1 MKGKAAFDI
10 LIIGGGAAGLFAAA
24 FLKTYAPDILFAVAE
39 KTNPGT
45 KLLMTG
51 GGRCN
56 ISNNKSPR
64 DLKDGFYEA
73 GSFIYRSIKTFSP
86 EDACRF
92 IREELKVRLKEE
104 EDNKIFPASDKAS
117 EILERL
123 ISKTGEKNILR
134 DTEIKDIRKKGDVF
148 EMKTASGETIE
159 AEQILIATGGMS
171 FPATGSDGF
180 IYRFCEKEG
189 LRSVPPLPAI
199 AGFILDGEDRK
210 TAAGLAGV
218 TADPVKAAL
227 YIEGK
232 KAAEAE
238 GSLLFTHKGISGPA
252 VMALSRYVR
261 TDALKDTCIE
271 LDLIPDI
278 KEEDFNKGFDNMQTK
293 TVNALPAG
301 LPRAVRSELLK
312 LLEIPEDTYVKDL
325 RKGQRRE
332 IYKTC
337 KALSFK
343 ICQLPPLAT
352 ATVTR
357 GGISLKEINRET
369 MEIIKIP
376 GAYVAGEALDA
387 DGRSG
392 GYNLQLAMSTAYS
405 AVTGMIKSKRNIDNK
420 EDET

>member
-1 MKGKAAFDI
+1 MDGKAAFDI
-10 LIIGGGAAGLFAAA
+10 LIIGGGAAGLFAGA
-24 FLKTYAPDILFAVAE
+24 FIKTYAPDMLFAIAE
-39 KTNPGT
+39 KTSPGT

-56 ISNNKSPR
+56 ITNNKSPR

-73 GSFIYRSIKTFSP
+73 GSFIYKAIDKFPPR
-86 EDACRF
+86 EACRY
-92 IREELKVRLKEE
+92 ISEELKVRLKEE

-123 ISKTGEKNILR
+123 ISKTGKGNILE
-134 DTEIKDIRKKGDVF
+134 DTEVTEIKRGKDLF
-148 EMKTASGETIE
+148 ELRTRDGRILRAGK
-159 AEQILIATGGMS
+159 ILIATGGMS

-189 LRSVPPLPAI
+189 LRSNPPLPAI
-199 AGFILDGEDRK
+199 AGLILEGEDRK
-210 TAAGLAGV
+210 FSAELSGV
-218 TADPVKAAL
+218 TVPCVRSYL
-227 YIEGK
+227 YINGK
-232 KAAEAE
+232 KTAESE

-376 GAYVAGEALDA
+376 GVYVAGEALDA

-392 GYNLQLAMSTAYS
+392 GYNLQLALSTAYA
-405 AVTGMIKSKRNIDNK
+405 AVQDMIKSKRNR
-420 EDET
+420 

>member
-1 MKGKAAFDI
+1 MDGKAAFDI
-10 LIIGGGAAGLFAAA
+10 LIIGGGAAGLFAGA
-24 FLKTYAPDILFAVAE
+24 FIKTYAPDMLFAIAE
-39 KTNPGT
+39 KTSPGT

-73 GSFIYRSIKTFSP
+73 GSFIYKAIDKFP
-86 EDACRF
+86 PQDACRY
-92 IREELKVRLKEE
+92 ISEELKVRLKEE

-123 ISKTGEKNILR
+123 ISKTGKGNILE
-134 DTEIKDIRKKGDVF
+134 DTEITEIKRGKDLF
-148 EMKTASGETIE
+148 ELRTRDGRILRAGK
-159 AEQILIATGGMS
+159 ILIATGGMS

-189 LRSVPPLPAI
+189 LRSNPPLPAI
-199 AGFILDGEDRK
+199 AGLILEGEDRK
-210 TAAGLAGV
+210 FSAELSGV
-218 TADPVKAAL
+218 TVPCVRSYL
-227 YIEGK
+227 YINGK
-232 KAAEAE
+232 KTAESE

-252 VMALSRYVR
+252 VMALSRFIR
-261 TDALKDTCIE
+261 KEELKDTAVE
-271 LDLIPDI
+271 LDLIPDVS
-278 KEEDFNKGFDNMQTK
+278 EEEFNRAFENPQIK
-293 TVNALPAG
+293 TVNALPQGMPKA
-301 LPRAVRSELLK
+301 LRSVAAK
-312 LLEIPEDTYVKDL
+312 LADIDDDSYVKDL

-332 IYKTC
+332 LYKKC
-337 KALSFK
+337 RSMRFR
-343 ICQLPPLAT
+343 ISRLPPVET

-392 GYNLQLAMSTAYS
+392 GYNLQLALSTAYA
-405 AVTGMIKSKRNIDNK
+405 AVQDMIKSKRNR
-420 EDET
+420 

>member
-24 FLKTYAPDILFAVAE
+24 FLKTYAPDIVFAVAE
-39 KTNPGT
+39 KTSPGT

-56 ISNNKSPR
+56 ITNNKSPR

-73 GSFIYRSIKTFSP
+73 GSFIYRSIKDFPP

-92 IREELKVRLKEE
+92 LREELKVRLKEE
-104 EDNKIFPASDKAS
+104 DDNRIFPASDKAS

-134 DTEIKDIRKKGDVF
+134 DTEIKEIRKKGDVF
-148 EMKTASGETIE
+148 VMKTASGETIE

-180 IYRFCEKEG
+180 IYSFCEREG

-199 AGFILDGEDRK
+199 AGFILDGEDRN
-210 TAAGLAGV
+210 TAAELAGV
-218 TADPVKAAL
+218 TADPVRAAL
-227 YIEGK
+227 YMEGK

-261 TDALKDTCIE
+261 KDALKDTYIE

-278 KEEDFNKGFDNMQTK
+278 KEEDFNKGFEKTQTK
-293 TVNALPAG
+293 TVNALPSG
-301 LPRAVRSELLK
+301 LPRALRSEILK
-312 LLEIPEDTYVKDL
+312 LINIPEDAYVKDL

-332 IYKTC
+332 LYKIC

-343 ICQLPPLAT
+343 ISQLPPLAT

-357 GGISLKEINRET
+357 GGISLKEINRDT

-392 GYNLQLAMSTAYS
+392 GYNLQLAMSTARS
-405 AVTGMIKSKRNIDNK
+405 AVTDMIKSKRERENK

>member
-1 MKGKAAFDI
+1 MDGKAAFDI
-10 LIIGGGAAGLFAAA
+10 LIIGGGAAGLFAGA
-24 FLKTYAPDILFAVAE
+24 FIKTYAPDMLFAIAE
-39 KTNPGT
+39 KTSPGT

-73 GSFIYRSIKTFSP
+73 GSFIYKAIDKFPPR
-86 EDACRF
+86 EACRF
-92 IREELKVRLKEE
+92 ISEELKVRLKEE

-123 ISKTGEKNILR
+123 ISKTGKGNILE
-134 DTEIKDIRKKGDVF
+134 DTEVTEIKRGKELF
-148 EMKTASGETIE
+148 ELRTRDGRILRAGK
-159 AEQILIATGGMS
+159 ILIATGGMS

-189 LRSVPPLPAI
+189 LRSNPPLPAI
-199 AGFILDGEDRK
+199 AGLILEGEDRK
-210 TAAGLAGV
+210 FSAELSGV
-218 TADPVKAAL
+218 TVPCVRSYL
-227 YIEGK
+227 YINGK
-232 KAAEAE
+232 KTAESE

-252 VMALSRYVR
+252 VMALSRFIR
-261 TDALKDTCIE
+261 KEELKDTAVE
-271 LDLIPDI
+271 LDLIPDVS
-278 KEEDFNKGFDNMQTK
+278 EEEFNRAFENPQIK
-293 TVNALPAG
+293 TVNALPQGMPKA
-301 LPRAVRSELLK
+301 LRSAAAK
-312 LLEIPEDTYVKDL
+312 LADIDDDSYVKDL

-332 IYKTC
+332 LYKKCRTMRFRI
-337 KALSFK
+337 SR
-343 ICQLPPLAT
+343 LPPVET

-392 GYNLQLAMSTAYS
+392 GYNLQLALSTAYA
-405 AVTGMIKSKRNIDNK
+405 AVQDMIKSKRNR
-420 EDET
+420 

>member
-1 MKGKAAFDI
+1 MDGKAAFDI
-10 LIIGGGAAGLFAAA
+10 LIIGGGAAGLFAGA
-24 FLKTYAPDILFAVAE
+24 FIKTYAPDMLFAIAE
-39 KTNPGT
+39 KTSPGT

-73 GSFIYRSIKTFSP
+73 GSFIYKAIDKFP
-86 EDACRF
+86 PQDACRY
-92 IREELKVRLKEE
+92 ISEELKVRLKEE

-117 EILERL
+117 EMLERL
-123 ISKTGEKNILR
+123 ISKKGNSLEDTEV
-134 DTEIKDIRKKGDVF
+134 TEIKRGKDLF
-148 EMKTASGETIE
+148 ELRTRDGRILRAGK
-159 AEQILIATGGMS
+159 ILIATGGMS

-189 LRSVPPLPAI
+189 LRSNPPLPAI
-199 AGFILDGEDRK
+199 AGLILEGEDRK
-210 TAAGLAGV
+210 FSAELSGV
-218 TADPVKAAL
+218 TVPCVRSYL
-227 YIEGK
+227 YINGK
-232 KAAEAE
+232 KTAESE

-252 VMALSRYVR
+252 VMALSRFIR
-261 TDALKDTCIE
+261 KEELKDTAVE
-271 LDLIPDI
+271 LDLIPDVS
-278 KEEDFNKGFDNMQTK
+278 EEEFNRAFENPQIK
-293 TVNALPAG
+293 TVNALPQGMPKA
-301 LPRAVRSELLK
+301 LRSAAAK
-312 LLEIPEDTYVKDL
+312 LADIDDDSYVKDL

-332 IYKTC
+332 LYKKC
-337 KALSFK
+337 RSMRFR
-343 ICQLPPLAT
+343 ISRLPPVET

-392 GYNLQLAMSTAYS
+392 GYNLQLALSTAYA
-405 AVTGMIKSKRNIDNK
+405 AVQDMIKSKRNR
-420 EDET
+420 